1 MEPRDDAPTTGRRW
15 LPWVAGVMVIVGAVV
30 AVGVFGV
37 QTLFIDDEVTE
48 AGPTFASGA
57 AAAPTTTVAPTA
69 TTGPPAE
76 PASTPT
82 TASPTTASPTTT
94 AAPPAVRE
102 VARGT
107 FTEVDHPGAGTAVI
121 LTDGTQTFVR
131 FEDDFATDNG
141 PDLFAVVY
149 QGDRLIELAPLK
161 GNRGSQNYE
170 LPADIDPS
178 TVTSIGVWCKR
189 FDSTFTTAQL
199 S

>member
-37 QTLFIDDEVTE
+37 HTLFIDDEVTE

-69 TTGPPAE
+69 ATEPPDE

-82 TASPTTASPTTT
+82 TASPTTT
-94 AAPPAVRE
+94 AATPAVRE

-107 FTEVDHPGAGTAVI
+107 FTEADHPGAGTAVI
-121 LTDGTQTFVR
+121 LSDGTQTFVR

-161 GNRGSQNYE
+161 GNKGSQNYE
-170 LPADIDPS
+170 LPADLDPA
-178 TVTSIGVWCKR
+178 TVTGVGVWCKR
-189 FDSTFTTAQL
+189 FDATFTTAEFD
-199 S
+199 